1 MLFVLR
7 SHLVTLYLPHTKVF
21 VTHCLNSQNDL
32 GLWRENNYNM
42 RLDSV
47 LVKEYCSSAVLQQEY
62 CIKITFYCIALFI
75 LH

>member
-47 LVKEYCSSAVLQQEY
+47 LVKEYWSTATRILYKNNILLHCFIS
-62 CIKITFYCIALFI
+62 IALN
-75 LH
+75 